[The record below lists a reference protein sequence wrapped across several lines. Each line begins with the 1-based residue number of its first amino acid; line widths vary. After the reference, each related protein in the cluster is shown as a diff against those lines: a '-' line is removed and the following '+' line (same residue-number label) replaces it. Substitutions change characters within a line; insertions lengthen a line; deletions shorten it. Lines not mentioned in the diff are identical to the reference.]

1 MLLDG
6 QQPDFHEPKL
16 LGWAY
21 GWGWGLLCLK
31 GWGQSWRAE
40 AACGV
45 GPLFFFLWGGGWTE
59 GL

>member
-45 GPLFFFLWGGGWTE
+45 GPLFFFCVGRGVD
-59 GL
+59 